1 MKSNRAGDAGF
12 ALCSAGRTESEE
24 SSALSLAGS
33 QSLPTAPAAARKR
46 PRKLLVA
53 RHSLTVRIT
62 HWINAASL
70 AFLLLSGLQI
80 FNAHPALYWGQQS
93 DFGHAWLAM
102 GAYSS
107 GGALHGV
114 TKVGPALFHTTGVL
128 GASPV
133 HGVWTARGFPD
144 WLTIPPQQF
153 LALGRRWHFFFA
165 WVFAVNGAIFIASAI
180 VSGHLRHDLAPTWG
194 QLQPGHVVQE
204 IWDHL
209 RLRFPKGE
217 AARRYNVLQKL
228 AYLGVLLAL
237 LPLMVLTGMT
247 MSPSLDAIF
256 PILVELFGGRQSARS
271 IHFIV
276 AGLIVA
282 FFFVHIVMVVL
293 SGTWNNVRSMIT
305 GRYAIEVETP
315 TPALAPVPPPTPT
328 AAAAAPASAAPPA
341 QVPTSAAAG
350 PGSPAPPVPGDA
362 P

>member
-1 MKSNRAGDAGF
+1 MSVTA
-12 ALCSAGRTESEE
+12 
-24 SSALSLAGS
+24 S
-33 QSLPTAPAAARKR
+33 QSLPTAPAAVRRK
-46 PRKLLVA
+46 PKKVLVA
-53 RHSLTVRIT
+53 RHSTAVRIT
-62 HWINAASL
+62 HWINAIAL

-93 DFGHAWLAM
+93 DFGHGWLAM
-102 GAYSS
+102 GAYAS
-107 GGALHGV
+107 GGHLRGV
-114 TKVGPALFHTTGVL
+114 TKVGPAIFHTTGFL
-128 GASPV
+128 GASKV

-165 WVFAVNGAIFIASAI
+165 WVFAINGAILIANAV
-180 VSGHLRHDLAPTWG
+180 VSGHLRRDLAPSWG
-194 QLQPGHVVQE
+194 QLKPGHVLQE

-228 AYLGVLLAL
+228 AYLAVLLML

-256 PILVELFGGRQSARS
+256 PFLLDLFGGRQSARS

-276 AGLIVA
+276 ASLIVL

-305 GRYAIEVETP
+305 GRYAIEVEPP
-315 TPALAPVPPPTPT
+315 TPASAPAAAPEPASPPPVPAAATAPAPEPTPASAPDSATPTDAAAPPEAAVPPPT
-328 AAAAAPASAAPPA
+328 
-341 QVPTSAAAG
+341 VE
-350 PGSPAPPVPGDA
+350 DA